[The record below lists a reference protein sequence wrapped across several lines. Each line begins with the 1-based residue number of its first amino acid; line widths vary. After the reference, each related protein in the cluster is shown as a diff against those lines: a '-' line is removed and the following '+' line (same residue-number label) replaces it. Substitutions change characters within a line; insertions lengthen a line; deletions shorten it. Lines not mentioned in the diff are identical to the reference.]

1 MYRCPAGLYAKEERG
16 VIAIKTPRL
25 VLRKF
30 LEKDVPGLLEYFKN
44 PRVACFL
51 DEKVENP
58 DKMLEEIRRRNESPE
73 GTELAVCIRESDNV
87 IGNVFSRKEME
98 DTYSVGWNFNKNYE
112 GKGYAA
118 EAAKAYLDFLFTK
131 KNVRRIYAYVADY
144 NTRSQKLCERLG
156 MRKEG
161 CFLDFI
167 SFMKDENGVD
177 IYENTMI
184 YAILKREWI
193 ARIKF

>member
-1 MYRCPAGLYAKEERG
+1 M
-16 VIAIKTPRL
+16 IAIKTPRL

-30 LEKDVPGLLEYFKN
+30 LEKDVPGLLEYFRN

-98 DTYSVGWNFNKNYE
+98 DTYSVGWNLNKNYE

-144 NTRSQKLCERLG
+144 NTQVPKNFVNVLACV
-156 MRKEG
+156 K
-161 CFLDFI
+161 
-167 SFMKDENGVD
+167 KDV
-177 IYENTMI
+177 
-184 YAILKREWI
+184 
-193 ARIKF
+193 F

>member
-1 MYRCPAGLYAKEERG
+1 M
-16 VIAIKTPRL
+16 IAIKTPRL

-87 IGNVFSRKEME
+87 IGNVFSRKETE
-98 DTYSVGWNFNKNYE
+98 DTYTGLTHQTSVG
-112 GKGYAA
+112 
-118 EAAKAYLDFLFTK
+118 L
-131 KNVRRIYAYVADY
+131 
-144 NTRSQKLCERLG
+144 
-156 MRKEG
+156 
-161 CFLDFI
+161 
-167 SFMKDENGVD
+167 
-177 IYENTMI
+177 
-184 YAILKREWI
+184 
-193 ARIKF
+193 

>member
-1 MYRCPAGLYAKEERG
+1 M
-16 VIAIKTPRL
+16 IAIKTPRL

-30 LEKDVPGLLEYFKN
+30 LEKDVPGLLEYFRN

-58 DKMLEEIRRRNESPE
+58 DKI
-73 GTELAVCIRESDNV
+73 CIRESDNV

-98 DTYSVGWNFNKNYE
+98 DTYSVGWNLNKNYE

-177 IYENTMI
+177 IYENTMV

>member
-1 MYRCPAGLYAKEERG
+1 M
-16 VIAIKTPRL
+16 IAIKTPRL

-118 EAAKAYLDFLFTK
+118 
-131 KNVRRIYAYVADY
+131 
-144 NTRSQKLCERLG
+144 RL
-156 MRKEG
+156 
-161 CFLDFI
+161 
-167 SFMKDENGVD
+167 
-177 IYENTMI
+177 
-184 YAILKREWI
+184 
-193 ARIKF
+193 

>member
-1 MYRCPAGLYAKEERG
+1 M
-16 VIAIKTPRL
+16 IAIKTPRL

-98 DTYSVGWNFNKNYE
+98 DTYSCEFSFQVQDPRRGCGVLEQSVPVPFSPGNLPRPASRVKSVCQLY
-112 GKGYAA
+112 
-118 EAAKAYLDFLFTK
+118 
-131 KNVRRIYAYVADY
+131 VR
-144 NTRSQKLCERLG
+144 
-156 MRKEG
+156 
-161 CFLDFI
+161 F
-167 SFMKDENGVD
+167 
-177 IYENTMI
+177 
-184 YAILKREWI
+184 
-193 ARIKF
+193 

>member
-1 MYRCPAGLYAKEERG
+1 M
-16 VIAIKTPRL
+16 IAIKTPRL

-30 LEKDVPGLLEYFKN
+30 LEKDVPGLLEYFRN

-98 DTYSVGWNFNKNYE
+98 DTYSVGWNLNKNYE

-118 EAAKAYLDFLFTK
+118 EAAKVYLDFLFTK
-131 KNVRRIYAYVADY
+131 KNVR
-144 NTRSQKLCERLG
+144 S
-156 MRKEG
+156 EG
-161 CFLDFI
+161 ESMPMLQITTHVPKNFVNVLACVK
-167 SFMKDENGVD
+167 KDV
-177 IYENTMI
+177 
-184 YAILKREWI
+184 
-193 ARIKF
+193 F

>member
-1 MYRCPAGLYAKEERG
+1 M
-16 VIAIKTPRL
+16 IAIKTPRL

-87 IGNVFSRKEME
+87 IGNAFSRKEME
-98 DTYSVGWNFNKNYE
+98 DTYSVGWNLNKNYE

-177 IYENTMI
+177 IYENTMV

>member
-1 MYRCPAGLYAKEERG
+1 M
-16 VIAIKTPRL
+16 IAIKTPRL

-30 LEKDVPGLLEYFKN
+30 LEKDVPGLLEYFRN
-44 PRVACFL
+44 PRVACFP

-98 DTYSVGWNFNKNYE
+98 DTYSVGWNLNKNYE

-131 KNVRRIYAYVADY
+131 KNVVNFHSKCTIPGGFAELFSKAFLCRFFPGILPRPASRGWVESVCQLYV
-144 NTRSQKLCERLG
+144 R
-156 MRKEG
+156 
-161 CFLDFI
+161 F
-167 SFMKDENGVD
+167 
-177 IYENTMI
+177 
-184 YAILKREWI
+184 
-193 ARIKF
+193 